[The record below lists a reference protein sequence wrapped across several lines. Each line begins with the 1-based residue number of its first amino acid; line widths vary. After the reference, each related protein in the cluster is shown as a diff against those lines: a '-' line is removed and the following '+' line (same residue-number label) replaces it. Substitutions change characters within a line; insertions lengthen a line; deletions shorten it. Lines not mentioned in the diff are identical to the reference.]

1 MKLNIRSLFGQQ
13 FPPACLLCQ
22 APNGHLCEPC
32 LADLPWL
39 PEACCPV
46 CALPT
51 PAGTLCGHC
60 LKEKP
65 AFARTQAIFS
75 YAFPVDRLIQR
86 LKYRE
91 HLALAPRLGAV
102 MAQRLRH
109 GQPDIWLPMPL
120 HANRLKERGFN
131 QAVEI
136 ARELSA
142 QTGVPMQA
150 AWATRVR
157 DTPPQAGLKREA
169 RRKNLRGAF
178 ACSEKVADLHVG
190 IVDDVMTTGSTLD
203 ALAAALKQA
212 GAKEVSCA
220 VIARA

>member
-1 MKLNIRSLFGQQ
+1 M
-13 FPPACLLCQ
+13 
-22 APNGHLCEPC
+22 CERC
-32 LADLPWL
+32 SADLPWL
-39 PEACCPV
+39 PKARCPV

-51 PAGTLCGHC
+51 PSGGICGHC
-60 LKEKP
+60 LKSTP
-65 AFARTQAIFS
+65 AFSRVEALFS
-75 YAFPVDRLIQR
+75 YAFPVDRMIQR

-91 HLALAPRLGAV
+91 HLALAPILGELLA
-102 MAQRLRH
+102 
-109 GQPDIWLPMPL
+109 GQVRSDLPDVWLPMPL

-142 QTGVPMQA
+142 QTGAPMQA
-150 AWATRVR
+150 DWASRIR

-169 RRKNLRGAF
+169 RKRNLRGAF
-178 ACSEKVADLHVG
+178 TCRGEVSGLHVG

-203 ALAAALKQA
+203 ELADALRDA
-212 GAKEVSCA
+212 GARKVSCA

>member
-1 MKLNIRSLFGQQ
+1 MNISSFIEQN
-13 FPPACLLCQ
+13 FPPPCLLCL
-22 APNGHLCEPC
+22 APNGPLCAPC

-46 CALPT
+46 CALPVPGSET
-51 PAGTLCGHC
+51 CGHC
-60 LKEKP
+60 LRDLP
-65 AFARTQAIFS
+65 AYTRTLALFS

-91 HLALAPRLGAV
+91 HLALAPLLGELLAGH
-102 MAQRLRH
+102 LH
-109 GQPDIWLPMPL
+109 EEPPDVWLPMPL
-120 HANRLKERGFN
+120 HARRLKERGFN

-142 QTGVPMQA
+142 RTGVSMQPG
-150 AWATRVR
+150 WAERVR

-169 RRKNLRGAF
+169 RKKNLRGAF
-178 ACSEKVADLHVG
+178 ECSSKVAGLHVG

-203 ALAAALKQA
+203 ELAKMLKAA
-212 GAKEVSCA
+212 GACEVSC
-220 VIARA
+220 VVVARA

>member
-1 MKLNIRSLFGQQ
+1 MQK
-13 FPPACLLCQ
+13 FPPPCLLCQ
-22 APNGHLCEPC
+22 APSGPLCEPC

-39 PEACCPV
+39 AEARCPV
-46 CALPT
+46 CAQST
-51 PAGTLCGHC
+51 PSGGICGHC
-60 LKEKP
+60 LKSTP
-65 AFARTQAIFS
+65 AFSRVEALFS
-75 YAFPVDRLIQR
+75 YAFPVDRMIQR

-91 HLALAPRLGAV
+91 HLSLAPILGELLA
-102 MAQRLRH
+102 
-109 GQPDIWLPMPL
+109 GQIRSDLPDVWLPMPL

-142 QTGVPMQA
+142 QTGAPMQA
-150 AWATRVR
+150 GWAARVR

-169 RRKNLRGAF
+169 RRKNLHNAF
-178 ACSEKVADLHVG
+178 ACDEKVAGLHVG
-190 IVDDVMTTGSTLD
+190 VVDDVMTTGSTLD